1 MDKNQQVIKDPNE
14 PVEPKKKMTLTTKIF
29 IGLAVGAVL
38 GLALYYFVP
47 SGTIRD
53 DIIING
59 VLYFV
64 GQAFLRALQMLVVPL
79 VFFSLSTGALSMGDT
94 ASLGK
99 IGVKTVLMFLFT
111 TAMAIVI
118 ALTLANLINPG
129 TSMNLVASGNVD
141 GSLPSAE
148 GMSAVDNLLDMI
160 PTNPFAAMANG
171 NMLQVIIFAILVGI
185 ITGRLGEKASTLG
198 RLLEEGND
206 LMMGMTSVV
215 MKLSPYGVACL
226 IARTFAD
233 LGLDTVGS
241 MIKYMASVMGGLGL
255 QVLLVYI
262 PLLLLLT
269 RLNPV
274 TFIKKM
280 LPAAT
285 FGFSTGS
292 SGATIPITL
301 NCMDNLGVSRKVS
314 SFTIPLGATINMDG
328 TAIMQGTAAVFIAQ
342 AYGIS
347 LTMGDFATVVLTA
360 TLASVGTAAVPGVG
374 LVTLSMV
381 LNSVGLPVEGIAV
394 IMGVD
399 RILDMSRTAINITG
413 DSVVTL
419 INAKQAN
426 LLDIDQYNDSKEFA
440 GSEEY

>member
-1 MDKNQQVIKDPNE
+1 MPDNKANNLNLPK
-14 PVEPKKKMTLTTKIF
+14 EPKEKRVSLTTKIF

-38 GLALYYFVP
+38 GLILYYFVP
-47 SGTIRD
+47 RGPIRD

-79 VFFSLSTGALSMGDT
+79 VFFSLSTGAMSMGDT

-99 IGVKTVLMFLFT
+99 IGLKTVLMFLFT

-118 ALTLANLINPG
+118 ALSLANLIDPG
-129 TSMNLVASGNVD
+129 EGMNLVASGAASQD
-141 GSLPSAE
+141 IATDT

-160 PTNPFAAMANG
+160 PTNPIAAMANG
-171 NMLQVIIFAILVGI
+171 NMLQIIIFAILVGI
-185 ITGRLGEKASTLG
+185 ITGRLGEKANTIG

-206 LMMGMTSVV
+206 LMMGMTSIV
-215 MKLSPYGVACL
+215 MKLSPYGVLCL

-241 MIKYMASVMGGLGL
+241 MLKYMGSVMGGLVL
-255 QVLLVYI
+255 QVLLVYL
-262 PLLLLLT
+262 PLLLILT
-269 RLNPV
+269 RLNPIP
-274 TFIKKM
+274 FFKKM
-280 LPAAT
+280 LPAST
-285 FGFSTGS
+285 FAFSTGS

-301 NCMDNLGVSRKVS
+301 SCLDNLGVSRKVS

-342 AYGIS
+342 AYGIP
-347 LTMGDFATVVLTA
+347 LGMGDFATVVLTA

-399 RILDMSRTAINITG
+399 RILDMSRTAINVLG

-419 INAKQAN
+419 INAKHAD
-426 LLDIDQYNDSKEFA
+426 LFDRDQYLSNKDYTS
-440 GSEEY
+440 SEEY

>member
-129 TSMNLVASGNVD
+129 TGMNLVASGNVD

-171 NMLQVIIFAILVGI
+171 NMLQVII
-185 ITGRLGEKASTLG
+185 
-198 RLLEEGND
+198 
-206 LMMGMTSVV
+206 
-215 MKLSPYGVACL
+215 LSL
-226 IARTFAD
+226 IH
-233 LGLDTVGS
+233 
-241 MIKYMASVMGGLGL
+241 I
-255 QVLLVYI
+255 
-262 PLLLLLT
+262 
-269 RLNPV
+269 
-274 TFIKKM
+274 
-280 LPAAT
+280 
-285 FGFSTGS
+285 
-292 SGATIPITL
+292 
-301 NCMDNLGVSRKVS
+301 
-314 SFTIPLGATINMDG
+314 
-328 TAIMQGTAAVFIAQ
+328 
-342 AYGIS
+342 
-347 LTMGDFATVVLTA
+347 
-360 TLASVGTAAVPGVG
+360 
-374 LVTLSMV
+374 
-381 LNSVGLPVEGIAV
+381 
-394 IMGVD
+394 
-399 RILDMSRTAINITG
+399 
-413 DSVVTL
+413 
-419 INAKQAN
+419 
-426 LLDIDQYNDSKEFA
+426 
-440 GSEEY
+440 